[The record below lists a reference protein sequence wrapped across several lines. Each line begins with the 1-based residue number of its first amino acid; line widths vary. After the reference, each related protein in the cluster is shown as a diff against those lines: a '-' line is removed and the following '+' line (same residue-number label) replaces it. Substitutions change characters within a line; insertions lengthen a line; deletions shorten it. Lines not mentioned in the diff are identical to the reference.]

1 MSHVVNIQHI
11 VYRTKFSRKVLPDH
25 SKRMMFK
32 YVFALCKDLGW
43 YIKRINA
50 AENHV
55 HILIN
60 IGNEKPSVVA
70 QKVKSNSSRV
80 FSRHPLFPHFVGW
93 AKRYASFSVS
103 YAGMD
108 GLIEYIKKQE
118 EHHRTESFEQEM
130 DRLFQENGYPDASE
144 FLSDE
149 DEEEEDQLEP

>member
-11 VYRTKFSRKVLPDH
+11 VYRTKYSQKVIPDC

-32 YVFALCKDLGW
+32 YIFALCNDHGW

-55 HILIN
+55 HLLVN

-80 FSRHPLFPHFVGW
+80 FKQHTLFPHFIGW
-93 AKRYASFSVS
+93 AKRYGSFSVS
-103 YAGMD
+103 YELLD
-108 GLIEYIKKQE
+108 QKINYIKNQE

-130 DRLFQENGYPDASE
+130 HRLFQENG
-144 FLSDE
+144 
-149 DEEEEDQLEP
+149 